1 MTTQKIV
8 SGNGFNEGG
17 AVISSTGS
25 GVFASLSSD
34 ALVRSNLPQ
43 DYSMY
48 GIVEHAVISA
58 GAVTQLLR
66 AGVPGR
72 QIEVM
77 SYAFVCDDTTLV
89 TFKSGT
95 TAISGS
101 FAIATNGGISSPA
114 TDNEAIMTTAIG
126 EDLNITNTVGNI
138 AGHITYRI
146 V

>member
-1 MTTQKIV
+1 MTTQKII

-17 AVISSTGS
+17 AVTNTTNS
-25 GVFASLSSD
+25 GEYSVLTNEGFT
-34 ALVRSNLPQ
+34 RSAVPA
-43 DYSMY
+43 DEYRY

-114 TDNEAIMTTAIG
+114 TDNEAIMTTAVG
-126 EDLNITNTVGNI
+126 EALNITNTVGNI